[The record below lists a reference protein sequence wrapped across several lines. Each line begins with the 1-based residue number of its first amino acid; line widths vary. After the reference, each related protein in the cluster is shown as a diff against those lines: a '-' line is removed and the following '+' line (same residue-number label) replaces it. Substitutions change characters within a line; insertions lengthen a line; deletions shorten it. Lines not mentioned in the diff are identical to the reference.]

1 MNTGPEQVTVLDR
14 AVRTALQGRRY
25 WSRELSY
32 TKELSRYQRKQ
43 FSTNRRASAKAC
55 GQNKLPHLRKIK
67 GLWGE
72 MHSRSESEVVF
83 RS

>member
-32 TKELSRYQRKQ
+32 TKELVGIRGNNFQQTEEQAQRP
-43 FSTNRRASAKAC
+43 AAKISF
-55 GQNKLPHLRKIK
+55 LT
-67 GLWGE
+67 
-72 MHSRSESEVVF
+72 
-83 RS
+83 